1 MTDLTVRDR
10 YLLII
15 LAIFLSIPPIFS
27 IFLTCI
33 DIYYTVIALP
43 CIALL
48 ALVGFSKPVKTRLF
62 SILKESLVN
71 KFTFY
76 ILLIFFTPL
85 IWGAFQGDYFYSE
98 HKNAHWINASTVFIV
113 PLFYFAS
120 QLFLSFL
127 ELLGLKR
134 VWQLSIFAA
143 LFSLSFSIDWF
154 YSLYKSLIFADYR
167 WNGSAGNANI
177 WACESTIVLLIIIA
191 AFIEYR
197 KEASMKLSP
206 YLIILGITVVFL
218 CLIGIAK
225 AFSLA
230 TLLGILAC
238 LFCLGAYK
246 LLRDRVWLIIGLV
259 LLLLGIGLIFYILF
273 GDLSFKA
280 KQLFWGKKFFPR
292 IKLWRNIDDLVL
304 DFKFSEIFFGIGFE
318 RYTSWLASLKKLEY
332 NHIHNAFY
340 HYFIQYG
347 LIGFLSSTMLY
358 FKLFFANSF
367 YLKILVVF
375 LIAISFFDVS
385 VFFEEVQILFF
396 LLLPV
401 FERFESEKA
410 A

>member
-15 LAIFLSIPPIFS
+15 LAIFLSVPPIFS

-85 IWGAFQGDYFYSE
+85 IWGTFQGDYFYSE

-120 QLFLSFL
+120 QSLLSFL
-127 ELLGLKR
+127 ELLGVKR
-134 VWQLSIFAA
+134 VCQLSIFAA

-177 WACESTIVLLIIIA
+177 WACESTIVLLIIIV

-197 KEASMKLSP
+197 KEESLKLSP
-206 YLIILGITVVFL
+206 YLVIPSVTVILL

-230 TLLGILAC
+230 PLLGILAC
-238 LFCLGAYK
+238 LFCIGAYK
-246 LLRDRVWLIIGLV
+246 LLRDRVWVIIGLV
-259 LLLLGIGLIFYILF
+259 LLLLGIALIFYILF

-304 DFKFSEIFFGIGFE
+304 DFKSLEIFFGIGFE
-318 RYTSWLASLKKLEY
+318 RYTSWLASFKKPEY
-332 NHIHNAFY
+332 NHIHNVFY

-347 LIGFLSSTMLY
+347 LLGFLSSTLLY
-358 FKLFFANSF
+358 LKLFFANSF
-367 YLKILVVF
+367 YLKILAVF

-385 VFFEEVQILFF
+385 VFFEEVQILLF

-401 FERFESEKA
+401 LERFESKKA
-410 A
+410 D

>member
-15 LAIFLSIPPIFS
+15 LAIFLSVPPIFS

-48 ALVGFSKPVKTRLF
+48 ALVGFSKHVKTRLF
-62 SILKESLVN
+62 FILKESLLN

-76 ILLIFFTPL
+76 VLLIFFTPL

-127 ELLGLKR
+127 ELLGVKR

-143 LFSLSFSIDWF
+143 LLSLSFSIDWF

-191 AFIEYR
+191 AFLEYR
-197 KEASMKLSP
+197 KEESP
-206 YLIILGITVVFL
+206 KPSLYVIIPSATVVFL

-246 LLRDRVWLIIGLV
+246 LLREKVWVIVGVI
-259 LLLLGIGLIFYILF
+259 LLLLGIALIFYILF

-304 DFKFSEIFFGIGFE
+304 DFRFSEIFFGIGFE

-367 YLKILVVF
+367 YLKILAVF

>member
-1 MTDLTVRDR
+1 MTDLTARDR

-15 LAIFLSIPPIFS
+15 LAIFLSVPLIFS

-71 KFTFY
+71 KYTFY

-127 ELLGLKR
+127 ELLGVKR
-134 VWQLSIFAA
+134 VLQLSIFAA

-177 WACESTIVLLIIIA
+177 WACESTIVLLLITA

-197 KEASMKLSP
+197 KEESLKLSP
-206 YLIILGITVVFL
+206 YLIIPSITVIFL

-246 LLRDRVWLIIGLV
+246 LLRDRVWLIIGV
-259 LLLLGIGLIFYILF
+259 ILLLLGIGLIFYILF

-318 RYTSWLASLKKLEY
+318 RYTSWLASFKKPEY
-332 NHIHNAFY
+332 NHIHNVFY

-347 LIGFLSSTMLY
+347 LIGFLSSTLLY
-358 FKLFFANSF
+358 LKLFFANSF
-367 YLKILVVF
+367 YLKILAVF

-385 VFFEEVQILFF
+385 VFFEEIQILFF

-401 FERFESEKA
+401 LERFEYKN
-410 A
+410 

>member
-62 SILKESLVN
+62 FILKESLVN

-127 ELLGLKR
+127 ELLGVKR

-143 LFSLSFSIDWF
+143 LFSLSFSIDWL

-206 YLIILGITVVFL
+206 YLMIPSVTVIFL

-238 LFCLGAYK
+238 LFCIGAYK
-246 LLRDRVWLIIGLV
+246 LLRERVWLIIGV
-259 LLLLGIGLIFYILF
+259 ILLLLGIALIFYILF

-304 DFKFSEIFFGIGFE
+304 DFKFPEVFFGIGFE
-318 RYTSWLASLKKLEY
+318 RYISWLASLKKLEY
-332 NHIHNAFY
+332 NHIHNVFY

-367 YLKILVVF
+367 YLKLLAVF

-385 VFFEEVQILFF
+385 VFFEEVQILLF

-401 FERFESEKA
+401 LERFESKKA
-410 A
+410 D

>member
-15 LAIFLSIPPIFS
+15 LAIFLSVPPIFS

-62 SILKESLVN
+62 FILKESLLN

-76 ILLIFFTPL
+76 VLLIFFTPL

-127 ELLGLKR
+127 ELLGVKR

-143 LFSLSFSIDWF
+143 LLSLSFSIDWF

-191 AFIEYR
+191 AFLEYR

-206 YLIILGITVVFL
+206 YLIIPSITVVFL

-246 LLRDRVWLIIGLV
+246 LLREKVWVIVGVI
-259 LLLLGIGLIFYILF
+259 LLLLGIALIFYILC

-358 FKLFFANSF
+358 FKLFFANGF
-367 YLKILVVF
+367 YLKILAVF

>member
-15 LAIFLSIPPIFS
+15 LAIFLSVPPIFS

-48 ALVGFSKPVKTRLF
+48 ASIGFSKPVKTSLF
-62 SILKESLVN
+62 SILKESLIN

-85 IWGAFQGDYFYSE
+85 IWGGFQGDYFYSE

-127 ELLGLKR
+127 ELLGIKR
-134 VWQLSIFAA
+134 VWQLSIFAV

-191 AFIEYR
+191 AFIEYK
-197 KEASMKLSP
+197 KEESLKLSP
-206 YLIILGITVVFL
+206 YAIILAVTVVFL
-218 CLIGIAK
+218 CLIGIVK

-238 LFCLGAYK
+238 LFCIGAYK
-246 LLRDRVWLIIGLV
+246 LLRERVWVIIGLV

-280 KQLFWGKKFFPR
+280 KQLFLGKKFFPR

-304 DFKFSEIFFGIGFE
+304 DFKFLEIFLGIGFE
-318 RYTSWLASLKKLEY
+318 RYASWLASLKKLEY
-332 NHIHNAFY
+332 NHIHNVFY

-347 LIGFLSSTMLY
+347 LMGFLGSTMLY
-358 FKLFFANSF
+358 LKLFFANSF
-367 YLKILVVF
+367 YLKILAVF

-385 VFFEEVQILFF
+385 VFFEEVQILLF

-401 FERFESEKA
+401 LERFESEKTD
-410 A
+410 

>member
-15 LAIFLSIPPIFS
+15 LAIFLSVPPIFS

-85 IWGAFQGDYFYSE
+85 IWGTFQGDYFYSE

-120 QLFLSFL
+120 QSLLSFL
-127 ELLGLKR
+127 ELLGVKR
-134 VWQLSIFAA
+134 VCQLSIFAA

-177 WACESTIVLLIIIA
+177 WACESTIVLLLIIA
-191 AFIEYR
+191 AFIEYK
-197 KEASMKLSP
+197 KEESLKLSP
-206 YLIILGITVVFL
+206 YLVIPSVTVICL

-246 LLRDRVWLIIGLV
+246 LLRDRVWVIIGSV
-259 LLLLGIGLIFYILF
+259 LLLLGIALIFYILF

-304 DFKFSEIFFGIGFE
+304 DFKSLEIFFGIGFE
-318 RYTSWLASLKKLEY
+318 RYTSWLASFKKPEY
-332 NHIHNAFY
+332 NHIHNVFY

-347 LIGFLSSTMLY
+347 LLGFLSSTLLY
-358 FKLFFANSF
+358 LKLFFANSF
-367 YLKILVVF
+367 YLKILAVF

-385 VFFEEVQILFF
+385 VFFEEVQILLF

-401 FERFESEKA
+401 LERFESKKA
-410 A
+410 D

>member
-1 MTDLTVRDR
+1 MTDLTARDR

-15 LAIFLSIPPIFS
+15 LAIFLSVPPIFS

-48 ALVGFSKPVKTRLF
+48 ALIGFSKPVKTRLF
-62 SILKESLVN
+62 FILKESLLN
-71 KFTFY
+71 KFTLY
-76 ILLIFFTPL
+76 VLLIFFTPL

-120 QLFLSFL
+120 QSFLSFL
-127 ELLGLKR
+127 ELLGVKR

-177 WACESTIVLLIIIA
+177 WACESTIVLLVIVA
-191 AFIEYR
+191 AFVEYR
-197 KEASMKLSP
+197 KEKSLKPSP
-206 YLIILGITVVFL
+206 YLIIPTVIVVFL

-238 LFCLGAYK
+238 LFCIGAYK
-246 LLRDRVWLIIGLV
+246 LLRKKVWLIIGV
-259 LLLLGIGLIFYILF
+259 ILLLLGIALTFYILF

-304 DFKFSEIFFGIGFE
+304 DFKSLEIFFGIGFE
-318 RYTSWLASLKKLEY
+318 RYISWLASFKKPEY
-332 NHIHNAFY
+332 NHIHNVFY

-358 FKLFFANSF
+358 FQLFFANSF
-367 YLKILVVF
+367 YLKILAVF

-401 FERFESEKA
+401 LERFESKKTD
-410 A
+410 

>member
-1 MTDLTVRDR
+1 
-10 YLLII
+10 
-15 LAIFLSIPPIFS
+15 
-27 IFLTCI
+27 
-33 DIYYTVIALP
+33 
-43 CIALL
+43 
-48 ALVGFSKPVKTRLF
+48 
-62 SILKESLVN
+62 
-71 KFTFY
+71 
-76 ILLIFFTPL
+76 LIFFTPL

-127 ELLGLKR
+127 ELLGVKR
-134 VWQLSIFAA
+134 VLQLSIFAA

-206 YLIILGITVVFL
+206 YLIIPGITVVFL

-246 LLRDRVWLIIGLV
+246 LLRERVWLIIGLV
-259 LLLLGIGLIFYILF
+259 LLLLGTGLIFYILL

-280 KQLFWGKKFFPR
+280 KQLFLGKKFFPR

-304 DFKFSEIFFGIGFE
+304 DFKFLEIFFGIGFE
-318 RYTSWLASLKKLEY
+318 KYTSWLASLKKLEY
-332 NHIHNAFY
+332 NHTHNVFY

-347 LIGFLSSTMLY
+347 LLGFLSSTMLY
-358 FKLFFANSF
+358 LKLFLANSF
-367 YLKILVVF
+367 YLKILAVF
-375 LIAISFFDVS
+375 VIAISFFDVS

-401 FERFESEKA
+401 LERFESEKTD
-410 A
+410 

>member
-1 MTDLTVRDR
+1 MTDLTARDR

-15 LAIFLSIPPIFS
+15 LAIFLSVPPIFS

-48 ALVGFSKPVKTRLF
+48 ALIGFSKPVKTRLLF
-62 SILKESLVN
+62 ILKESLVN

-76 ILLIFFTPL
+76 VLLIFFTPL

-120 QLFLSFL
+120 QALLSFL
-127 ELLGLKR
+127 ELLGVKR

-154 YSLYKSLIFADYR
+154 YSLYKSLIFTDYR

-177 WACESTIVLLIIIA
+177 WACESTIVLLLIIA
-191 AFIEYR
+191 AFMEYR
-197 KEASMKLSP
+197 KEKSLKLSP
-206 YLIILGITVVFL
+206 YLIIPSITVIFL

-246 LLRDRVWLIIGLV
+246 LLRDRVWLIIGVV

-304 DFKFSEIFFGIGFE
+304 DFKFLEIFFGIGFE

-332 NHIHNAFY
+332 NHIHNVFY

-347 LIGFLSSTMLY
+347 LLGFLSSTLLY
-358 FKLFFANSF
+358 LKLFFANSF
-367 YLKILVVF
+367 YLKILAVF

-401 FERFESEKA
+401 LERFEPEKA
-410 A
+410 D

>member
-15 LAIFLSIPPIFS
+15 LAIFLSVPLIFS

-62 SILKESLVN
+62 SILKESLIN

-127 ELLGLKR
+127 ELLGVKR
-134 VWQLSIFAA
+134 VLQLSIFAA
-143 LFSLSFSIDWF
+143 LLSLSFSIDWF

-206 YLIILGITVVFL
+206 YLIIPGITVVFL

-246 LLRDRVWLIIGLV
+246 LLRERVWLIIGLV
-259 LLLLGIGLIFYILF
+259 LLLLGTGLIFYILL

-304 DFKFSEIFFGIGFE
+304 DFKFLEIFFGIGFE
-318 RYTSWLASLKKLEY
+318 KYTSWLASLKKLEY
-332 NHIHNAFY
+332 NHTHNVFY

-347 LIGFLSSTMLY
+347 LLGFLSSTMLY
-358 FKLFFANSF
+358 LKLFLANSF
-367 YLKILVVF
+367 YLKILAVF
-375 LIAISFFDVS
+375 VIAISFFDVS

-401 FERFESEKA
+401 LERFESEKTD
-410 A
+410 

>member
-48 ALVGFSKPVKTRLF
+48 ALVGFRKPVKTRLF

-127 ELLGLKR
+127 ELLDVKR

-191 AFIEYR
+191 AFIEYK
-197 KEASMKLSP
+197 KEESLKLSP
-206 YLIILGITVVFL
+206 YLIIPGITVVFL
-218 CLIGIAK
+218 CLIVWQKSGI
-225 AFSLA
+225 SL
-230 TLLGILAC
+230 G
-238 LFCLGAYK
+238 
-246 LLRDRVWLIIGLV
+246 
-259 LLLLGIGLIFYILF
+259 
-273 GDLSFKA
+273 
-280 KQLFWGKKFFPR
+280 
-292 IKLWRNIDDLVL
+292 
-304 DFKFSEIFFGIGFE
+304 
-318 RYTSWLASLKKLEY
+318 
-332 NHIHNAFY
+332 
-340 HYFIQYG
+340 
-347 LIGFLSSTMLY
+347 
-358 FKLFFANSF
+358 
-367 YLKILVVF
+367 
-375 LIAISFFDVS
+375 
-385 VFFEEVQILFF
+385 
-396 LLLPV
+396 
-401 FERFESEKA
+401 
-410 A
+410 